1 MFLYFIN
8 VNNHYLSIVI
18 NEKTGI
24 YYLHIY
30 IYIYI

>member
-8 VNNHYLSIVI
+8 VNNHYLSIDIIV
-18 NEKTGI
+18 KTGI

-30 IYIYI
+30 IYI